1 MIPKHVAIVGFDEIT
16 SLDLT
21 GPLEAFSRAV
31 VTDSNGKLQHCY
43 KVTIATIGAKT
54 FHSEFG
60 LCMTG
65 SSSLDS
71 LRHLDTL
78 IVPGG
83 PGMRNSASG
92 ALLANW
98 IGRHQDRIRRIASVC
113 TGIFGIAPTGLL
125 NGRRVTTHWKY
136 AADLTTRFPELRV
149 DADALYIR
157 DGKFLTS
164 AGVTAEIDLSLS
176 MIEEDF
182 GPQVALAVARELV
195 VYMKRPGGQ
204 QQFSEPLK
212 FQAAST
218 KGFADL
224 VAWMLVNLDRDLSV
238 EALAERMNLS
248 PRQFSRGFT
257 AEFNESPA
265 AFVRRL
271 RLEEARSRLSSSD
284 CPVDSVANSVGFSD
298 PDSFR
303 RAFVQRYG
311 VAPHDYRNRFSAKV
325 RETYIS

>member
-1 MIPKHVAIVGFDEIT
+1 M
-16 SLDLT
+16 
-21 GPLEAFSRAV
+21 
-31 VTDSNGKLQHCY
+31 
-43 KVTIATIGAKT
+43 
-54 FHSEFG
+54 
-60 LCMTG
+60 
-65 SSSLDS
+65 
-71 LRHLDTL
+71 
-78 IVPGG
+78 
-83 PGMRNSASG
+83 
-92 ALLANW
+92 
-98 IGRHQDRIRRIASVC
+98 
-113 TGIFGIAPTGLL
+113 
-125 NGRRVTTHWKY
+125 
-136 AADLTTRFPELRV
+136 

-164 AGVTAEIDLSLS
+164 AGVTAGIDLSLA

-182 GPQVALAVARELV
+182 GPQVALAAAGELV

-224 VAWMLVNLDRDLSV
+224 AAWVSVNLDRHLTV
-238 EALAERMNLS
+238 EVLADRMNLS

-271 RLEEARSRLSSSD
+271 RLEEARSRLSSFD
-284 CPVDSVANSVGFSD
+284 CPVDSVGSSVGFGD
-298 PDSFR
+298 ADSFR

-311 VAPHDYRNRFSAKV
+311 VAPRDYRSRFSAKA
-325 RETYIS
+325 RQTGSI